1 MKLRFLFKYFLSLVL
16 VANSSFSLALSEDCI
31 KNIDLINNQD
41 SSEMFNDNTQHCHG
55 ASESENIHHKNTIH
69 DSEECLECEYCSM
82 NNQVT
87 HLNLNSELNF
97 SLLDLQKESNVNKDF
112 HSFILKPKGPPPKIF
127 S

>member
-1 MKLRFLFKYFLSLVL
+1 MLWKKDLASPVSEMLSTLIMVLIMKLRFLFKYFLSLVL

-31 KNIDLINNQD
+31 KNIDLINNLD

-55 ASESENIHHKNTIH
+55 ASESESTHHKISIH

-97 SLLDLQKESNVNKDF
+97 SLLIQ
-112 HSFILKPKGPPPKIF
+112 
-127 S
+127 

>member
-31 KNIDLINNQD
+31 KNIGLINKQD
-41 SSEMFNDNTQHCHG
+41 SAKMLLDNIQHCHG
-55 ASESENIHHKNTIH
+55 SSESENIHHKISIH

-87 HLNLNSELNF
+87 HLNLNSGLNF
-97 SLLDLQKESNVNKDF
+97 SLLDLQKESNVNEDF

>member
-1 MKLRFLFKYFLSLVL
+1 MKLKFLFKYFLSLVL

-41 SSEMFNDNTQHCHG
+41 SAKVFHDNVQHCHG
-55 ASESENIHHKNTIH
+55 ASESENLQHKNSIH

-82 NNQVT
+82 NNQVSQ
-87 HLNLNSELNF
+87 LNQNSELNF
-97 SLLDLQKESNVNKDF
+97 SLLNLQKESNVNKDF
-112 HSFILKPKGPPPKIF
+112 HSFIQKPKGPPPKIF

>member
-1 MKLRFLFKYFLSLVL
+1 MKLKFLFKYFLSLVL

-41 SSEMFNDNTQHCHG
+41 SAKVFHDNVQHCHG
-55 ASESENIHHKNTIH
+55 ASESENIQHKNSIH
-69 DSEECLECEYCSM
+69 DSEECLECEYCST

-87 HLNLNSELNF
+87 NLNLNSELNF
-97 SLLDLQKESNVNKDF
+97 SLINLQNESNVNKDF

>member
-1 MKLRFLFKYFLSLVL
+1 MKLKFLFKYFLSLVL

-31 KNIDLINNQD
+31 KNIDLINHQD
-41 SSEMFNDNTQHCHG
+41 SAKVFHDNIQHCHG
-55 ASESENIHHKNTIH
+55 ASESENLQHKNSIH
-69 DSEECLECEYCSM
+69 DSEECLECEYCST

-87 HLNLNSELNF
+87 NLNLNSELNF
-97 SLLDLQKESNVNKDF
+97 SLINLQNESNVNKDF

>member
-1 MKLRFLFKYFLSLVL
+1 MKLKFLFKYFLSLVL

-31 KNIDLINNQD
+31 KNIDLINHQD
-41 SSEMFNDNTQHCHG
+41 SAKVFHDNIQHCHG
-55 ASESENIHHKNTIH
+55 ASESENLQHKNSIH
-69 DSEECLECEYCSM
+69 DSEECLECEYCST

-87 HLNLNSELNF
+87 NLNLNSELNF
-97 SLLDLQKESNVNKDF
+97 SLINLQKESNVNKDF

>member
-1 MKLRFLFKYFLSLVL
+1 MKLKFLFKYFLSLVL

-41 SSEMFNDNTQHCHG
+41 SAKMFHDNVQHCHG
-55 ASESENIHHKNTIH
+55 ASESENLQHKNSIH

-82 NNQVT
+82 NNQVSQ
-87 HLNLNSELNF
+87 LNQNSELNF
-97 SLLDLQKESNVNKDF
+97 SLLNLQKESNVNKDF
-112 HSFILKPKGPPPKIF
+112 HSFIQKPKGPPPKIF

>member
-1 MKLRFLFKYFLSLVL
+1 MKLKFLFKYFLSLVL

-41 SSEMFNDNTQHCHG
+41 SAKVFHDNVQHCHG
-55 ASESENIHHKNTIH
+55 ASESENLQHKNSIH

-82 NNQVT
+82 NNQVSQ
-87 HLNLNSELNF
+87 LNQNSELNF
-97 SLLDLQKESNVNKDF
+97 SLLNLKKESNVNKDF
-112 HSFILKPKGPPPKIF
+112 HSFIQKPKGPPPKIF

>member
-1 MKLRFLFKYFLSLVL
+1 MKLKFLFKYFLSLVL

-41 SSEMFNDNTQHCHG
+41 SAKVFHDNVQHCHG
-55 ASESENIHHKNTIH
+55 ASESENLQHKNSIH

-87 HLNLNSELNF
+87 NLNLNTELNF
-97 SLLDLQKESNVNKDF
+97 SLLNLQKESNVNKDF
-112 HSFILKPKGPPPKIF
+112 HSFIQKPKGPPPKIF

>member
-1 MKLRFLFKYFLSLVL
+1 MKLKFLFKYFLSLVL

-41 SSEMFNDNTQHCHG
+41 SAKVFHDNVQHCHG
-55 ASESENIHHKNTIH
+55 ASESENIQHKNSSH
-69 DSEECLECEYCSM
+69 DSEECLECEYCST

-87 HLNLNSELNF
+87 NLNLNSELNF
-97 SLLDLQKESNVNKDF
+97 SLINLQNESNVNKDF